1 MAAAGA
7 KKAGAAGAPLPT
19 FSAEELLGRQTLR
32 EEWVD
37 VPEWGCRV
45 KVRELSMGAY
55 QQVQEK
61 ATGPRGDL
69 DESKL
74 QAYLVL
80 AGIVEPALGD
90 DAYEW
95 VRDQSMRAVNRVL
108 EQVMVLSGIGGGA
121 IEDAEAMFLEAPG
134 NDVEVSPGA

>member
-1 MAAAGA
+1 VATSGA
-7 KKAGAAGAPLPT
+7 KKGAAGAPLPT
-19 FSAEELLGRQTLR
+19 LSAEELLGRSTLR
-32 EEWVD
+32 EEYVD

-45 KVRELSMGAY
+45 KVRELSMGTY

-69 DESKL
+69 DESRL
-74 QAYLVL
+74 QAYLVI

-95 VRDQSMRAVNRVL
+95 VRGQSMRAVNRVL
-108 EQVMVLSGIGGGA
+108 EQVMSLSGIGISA
-121 IEDAEAMFLEAPG
+121 IEDAEAMFPETTG
-134 NDVEVSPGA
+134 DNVEVPAGP

>member
-1 MAAAGA
+1 VASSGA
-7 KKAGAAGAPLPT
+7 KKSAGAGAPLPT
-19 FSAEELLGRQTLR
+19 FSAEELLGRSTLR

-45 KVRELSMGAY
+45 KVRELSMGTY

-61 ATGPRGDL
+61 ATGPRGDM
-69 DESKL
+69 DDSKL

-80 AGIVEPALGD
+80 AGIVEPELGD

-95 VRDQSMRAVNRVL
+95 VRGQSMRAVNRVL
-108 EQVMVLSGIGGGA
+108 EKVMALSGIGIGA
-121 IEDAEAMFLEAPG
+121 IEDAEAMFPEATGDDLEVPA
-134 NDVEVSPGA
+134 SA